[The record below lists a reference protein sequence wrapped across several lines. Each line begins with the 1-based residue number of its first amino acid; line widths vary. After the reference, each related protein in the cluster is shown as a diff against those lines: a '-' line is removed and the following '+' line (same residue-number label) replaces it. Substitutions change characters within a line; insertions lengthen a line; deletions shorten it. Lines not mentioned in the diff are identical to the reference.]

1 LEKQLSENPLDHA
14 ARIELAVLLNGASRR
29 EEAIDQLMQ
38 VIRKDRTFN
47 DDGARKQL
55 VQFFEA
61 WGPKDDMTLLGRRK
75 LSSVLFS

>member
-1 LEKQLSENPLDHA
+1 
-14 ARIELAVLLNGASRR
+14 
-29 EEAIDQLMQ
+29 
-38 VIRKDRTFN
+38 
-47 DDGARKQL
+47 